1 MASALRSIFLW
12 LKQFRRKG
20 GEMSNDSTLS
30 SSTQGTQN
38 TDTLASKRKAEYIAI
53 QAEIERLNSEV
64 EVLYPRANWKSDKP
78 NKERIECLRILREID
93 ALEVLLLS

>member
-1 MASALRSIFLW
+1 
-12 LKQFRRKG
+12 
-20 GEMSNDSTLS
+20 MSNDSTLS

-64 EVLYPRANWKSDKP
+64 EAVCVKDFETTS
-78 NKERIECLRILREID
+78 
-93 ALEVLLLS
+93 